1 MRRNMS
7 YCHTVCPFRDFAFSR
22 SRFTGVSGVL
32 SFTIYL
38 FAYKRRK
45 DVDSFLFVVGYF
57 LNQI

>member
-1 MRRNMS
+1 MS